1 MVVAARHASGLAW
14 VAVLLCLAACVPL
27 GTPVVS
33 ERAPARTITGDVFL
47 VRKGDTLYSIAWRA
61 GKDYKQLAQ
70 LNGIS
75 APFVIYPGQRLRLV
89 APPKTKKASKAPPS
103 PPVAAPRRTVRISD
117 SVAKSAATAPSP
129 PAPAKVMPKGQ
140 GQSKPKAQPKRSASG
155 IKSAAKKAAAPSKRA
170 ALVWVRPIK
179 QNPSVNFG
187 NGSKGWDYQ
196 VNGKVRMRTASG
208 GQVVYAGNGIAGYER
223 LVIVKHSGNLLSAYS
238 FNGRI
243 LVNEQQTVRTGQSLA
258 ELAPRNG
265 TMQKV
270 HFELRRDGTPI
281 NPKSLIKPR

>member
-1 MVVAARHASGLAW
+1 MVIATRHASGVAW
-14 VAVLLCLAACVPL
+14 VALLLCLAACVPL

-33 ERAPARTITGDVFL
+33 EGSPTQAITGEVFL

-70 LNGIS
+70 INGIA

-89 APPKTKKASKAPPS
+89 APPETKA
-103 PPVAAPRRTVRISD
+103 V
-117 SVAKSAATAPSP
+117 
-129 PAPAKVMPKGQ
+129 PANP
-140 GQSKPKAQPKRSASG
+140 
-155 IKSAAKKAAAPSKRA
+155 AAAPNRSAQISDAEVKSPARGPELPRPKAEVRTPPKAKAQAKSRVGVAKPVPKKPATSSKRA
-170 ALVWVRPIK
+170 ALAWVRPIK

-196 VNGKVRMRTASG
+196 VNGRTRLRTASG

-243 LVNEQQTVRTGQSLA
+243 LVSEQQKVRTGESLA
-258 ELAPRNG
+258 ELVPRNG
-265 TMQKV
+265 GRQKV
-270 HFELRRDGTPI
+270 HFELRRDGRPI
-281 NPKSLIKPR
+281 NPKSLIKPS

>member
-1 MVVAARHASGLAW
+1 VVIAARHAPALVW
-14 VAVLLCLAACVPL
+14 VAALLCLAACVPL
-27 GTPVVS
+27 GTPVIS
-33 ERAPARTITGDVFL
+33 EAASARAITSDVFL

-61 GKDYKQLAQ
+61 GKDYKKLAQ

-89 APPKTKKASKAPPS
+89 APPATKETSKPPLS
-103 PPVAAPRRTVRISD
+103 PPVDAPSRTVQISD
-117 SVAKSAATAPSP
+117 SVSKSAATAPTP
-129 PAPAKVMPKGQ
+129 PAPAKVVQKP
-140 GQSKPKAQPKRSASG
+140 SKPKAQPKRSANVT
-155 IKSAAKKAAAPSKRA
+155 KSAAKKAAAPSKRA

-196 VNGKVRMRTASG
+196 VSGKIRMRAASG

-243 LVNEQQTVRTGQSLA
+243 LVSEQQTVRTGQSLA

-265 TMQKV
+265 TRQKV

>member
-1 MVVAARHASGLAW
+1 M
-14 VAVLLCLAACVPL
+14 CLAACVPL

-33 ERAPARTITGDVFL
+33 ERAPAQAITGDVFL

-61 GKDYKQLAQ
+61 GKDYKKLAQ

-89 APPKTKKASKAPPS
+89 APPATKEPPS
-103 PPVAAPRRTVRISD
+103 PPVAAPSRTVRTGD
-117 SVAKSAATAPSP
+117 SVAKSAATAPEP
-129 PAPAKVMPKGQ
+129 RAPVKVMPKGQ
-140 GQSKPKAQPKRSASG
+140 GQSKPKVKAKSSADVT
-155 IKSAAKKAAAPSKRA
+155 KSAAKKASAPSKPA
-170 ALVWVRPIK
+170 ALAWVRPIK
-179 QNPSVNFG
+179 QNPSVDFG

-196 VNGKVRMRTASG
+196 VNGKIRMRTASG

-243 LVNEQQTVRTGQSLA
+243 LVSEQQTVRTGQSLA

-265 TMQKV
+265 TRQKV